1 MDTEVPKD
9 ASSQNTIFDDVFRTI
24 AEKMPTLFIAA
35 VNYIFG
41 TDYPYTEE
49 IVQLRNEHHV
59 FDEIHVTDCY
69 FMIRNR
75 HFHIECQNMNDKTM
89 GRRIMGYKLENAYD
103 AAASVSLKDNVVL
116 TETKLSSSCVI
127 FLQCT
132 KSTPK
137 QFITVIKNEHGDEI
151 RQNERCIRL
160 VDIDLQ
166 KMLEEDLLILLPF
179 YILKYK
185 NGFNSRRKERQEAA
199 LSSWQQDCTVIRRT
213 LQNNKKM
220 DLLGVSYVDMIDLIV
235 KIADYVINASNAGME
250 FKERIKTMQGK
261 VLTLPSEII
270 AEEKA
275 KCKYLKKEL
284 DKANAQCEHFEKEY
298 SKANAQCDEMF
309 KCYLAMIRNGVVK
322 EEDVLTLMSD
332 NTKNEF
338 LKWIESNGNG

>member
-24 AEKMPTLFIAA
+24 AEKMPILFIAA

-89 GRRIMGYKLENAYD
+89 GRRIMGYKLKNAYD
-103 AAASVSLKDNVVL
+103 AAASVSLKDNVEL
-116 TETKLSSSCVI
+116 TETTLSSSCVI

-160 VDIDLQ
+160 MDIDLQ
-166 KMLEEDLLILLPF
+166 EILEEDLLILLPF

-235 KIADYVINASNAGME
+235 KIADYVINASNAG
-250 FKERIKTMQGK
+250 FKERIKVMYGRI
-261 VLTLPSEII
+261 LTLPSEVI

-275 KCKYLKKEL
+275 KCEYLKKEL
-284 DKANAQCEHFEKEY
+284 DKANAQRD
-298 SKANAQCDEMF
+298 KANAQRDEMF
-309 KCYLAMIRNGVVK
+309 KGYLAMIRNGVVK

>member
-24 AEKMPTLFIAA
+24 AEKMPILFIAA

-89 GRRIMGYKLENAYD
+89 GRHIMGYKLENAYD
-103 AAASVSLKDNVVL
+103 AAASVSLKDNVEL
-116 TETKLSSSCVI
+116 TETTLSSSCVV

-166 KMLEEDLLILLPF
+166 KMLEEDLFILLPF

-185 NGFNSRRKERQEAA
+185 NGFNSRRKERQEAE

-213 LQNNKKM
+213 LQNNKKWTC
-220 DLLGVSYVDMIDLIV
+220 LASHTLI
-235 KIADYVINASNAGME
+235 
-250 FKERIKTMQGK
+250 
-261 VLTLPSEII
+261 
-270 AEEKA
+270 
-275 KCKYLKKEL
+275 
-284 DKANAQCEHFEKEY
+284 
-298 SKANAQCDEMF
+298 
-309 KCYLAMIRNGVVK
+309 
-322 EEDVLTLMSD
+322 
-332 NTKNEF
+332 
-338 LKWIESNGNG
+338 

>member
-1 MDTEVPKD
+1 
-9 ASSQNTIFDDVFRTI
+9 
-24 AEKMPTLFIAA
+24 
-35 VNYIFG
+35 
-41 TDYPYTEE
+41 
-49 IVQLRNEHHV
+49 
-59 FDEIHVTDCY
+59 
-69 FMIRNR
+69 
-75 HFHIECQNMNDKTM
+75 
-89 GRRIMGYKLENAYD
+89 MGYKLKNAYD
-103 AAASVSLKDNVVL
+103 AAASVSLKDNVIL
-116 TETKLSSSCVI
+116 TETTLSSPCVV

-166 KMLEEDLLILLPF
+166 EMLEEDLLILLPF

-199 LSSWQQDCTVIRRT
+199 LSSWQQDCTMIRRT

-235 KIADYVINASNAGME
+235 KISDYVINASNAGME

-275 KCKYLKKEL
+275 KCEYLKKEL
-284 DKANAQCEHFEKEY
+284 GELPRTIWQAKTHRGFLELE
-298 SKANAQCDEMF
+298 
-309 KCYLAMIRNGVVK
+309 RRV
-322 EEDVLTLMSD
+322 TL
-332 NTKNEF
+332 
-338 LKWIESNGNG
+338 

>member
-1 MDTEVPKD
+1 M
-9 ASSQNTIFDDVFRTI
+9 
-24 AEKMPTLFIAA
+24 
-35 VNYIFG
+35 
-41 TDYPYTEE
+41 
-49 IVQLRNEHHV
+49 
-59 FDEIHVTDCY
+59 
-69 FMIRNR
+69 
-75 HFHIECQNMNDKTM
+75 
-89 GRRIMGYKLENAYD
+89 
-103 AAASVSLKDNVVL
+103 
-116 TETKLSSSCVI
+116 I

-166 KMLEEDLLILLPF
+166 EILEENLLILLPF

-275 KCKYLKKEL
+275 KCEYLKKEL

-309 KCYLAMIRNGVVK
+309 KGYLAMIRNGVVK

>member
-9 ASSQNTIFDDVFRTI
+9 ASGQNTIFDDVFRTI
-24 AEKMPTLFIAA
+24 AEKMPILFIAA

-41 TDYPYTEE
+41 TDYTYTEE
-49 IVQLRNEHHV
+49 IIQLRNEHHV

-69 FMIRNR
+69 FMIRGR
-75 HFHIECQNMNDKTM
+75 TFHIECQNMNDKMM
-89 GRRIMGYKLENAYD
+89 GKRIMGYKLENAYD
-103 AAASVSLKDNVVL
+103 AAASVNLKDNVVL
-116 TETKLSSSCVI
+116 TETTLSSSCVI

-160 VDIDLQ
+160 MDIDLQ
-166 KMLEEDLLILLPF
+166 EMLEEDLLILLPF
-179 YILKYK
+179 YILRYK
-185 NGFNSRRKERQEAA
+185 SRFNSRQKERREAA
-199 LSSWQQDCTVIRRT
+199 LSSWQRDCTVICKT

-250 FKERIKTMQGK
+250 FKERIKTMQGRI
-261 VLTLPSEII
+261 LTLPSEII
-270 AEEKA
+270 AEAKA
-275 KCKYLKKEL
+275 KQAAAEEQRERFERER
-284 DKANAQCEHFEKEY
+284 DEANAQRNKANAQR
-298 SKANAQCDEMF
+298 DEMF
-309 KCYLAMIRNGVVK
+309 KGYLAMIRNGVVK
-322 EEDVLTLMSD
+322 EEDVLTFMSD

-338 LKWIESNGNG
+338 LKWIKSNGNG